1 MTHVQLC
8 AGALTVAG
16 QFVYDWFTIK
26 FRQLLENVDGQF
38 ARDWVFVPTPTGVDR
53 PPRNIHQIH
62 QYEKT
67 GYGRFTASSLTNLS
81 NS

>member
-1 MTHVQLC
+1 MS
-8 AGALTVAG
+8 G

-38 ARDWVFVPTPTGVDR
+38 ARDWVFMPTPTGDR
-53 PPRNIHQIH
+53 SPRGDDQTQ

-67 GYGRFTASSLTNLS
+67 GYQRFTVSNLP